1 MNGDL
6 TINLRSAIH
15 WARRADANIDDL
27 VRRSAPMMPF
37 RDPKTRAVKM
47 MGAGDQT
54 DYAVSAWIEGDR
66 LIVRRHLGSAIT
78 DRAITLPARF
88 RMEATA

>member
-6 TINLRSAIH
+6 TINLRAALH

-27 VRRSAPMMPF
+27 VRRSVPMMPF

-54 DYAVSAWIEGDR
+54 DYTLSAWIEGDR
-66 LIVRRHLGSAIT
+66 LTVRQQLGSAIT
-78 DRAITLPARF
+78 DRTITLPARF
-88 RMEATA
+88 HAEATA